1 MLLLCCA
8 LPEDAARP
16 LTLPQFE
23 ELGVRLLGSS
33 AADPLGEVTAR
44 ELRRLGYDEAQC
56 ARILTLLARREKL
69 RQYLTAAERAGI
81 RPVTRLSEGYP
92 ARLWQTLGTRCPA
105 VLFAKG
111 DPALASARCITVV
124 GSREL
129 TAEGRAFAV
138 SAGRLIAEAGLTLC
152 SGGAIGADLAAQ
164 EACLAHGG
172 SAVIFPAGPL
182 TDCQAQART
191 LYLAE
196 QAFDAPFSP
205 ARALTRNR
213 YLHAMGEKTLVAQC
227 TRCTGGTWEGAIE
240 NLRRGY
246 SPVFVHA
253 DGAEGTQA
261 LLARGASPVTRL
273 HDLDELQP
281 AQLRF

>member
-23 ELGVRLLGSS
+23 ELGRRVRLLGSS

-44 ELRRLGYDEAQC
+44 DLRRLGYDEAQC

-111 DPALASARCITVV
+111 DPALA
-124 GSREL
+124 
-129 TAEGRAFAV
+129 
-138 SAGRLIAEAGLTLC
+138 
-152 SGGAIGADLAAQ
+152 
-164 EACLAHGG
+164 
-172 SAVIFPAGPL
+172 
-182 TDCQAQART
+182 
-191 LYLAE
+191 
-196 QAFDAPFSP
+196 
-205 ARALTRNR
+205 
-213 YLHAMGEKTLVAQC
+213 
-227 TRCTGGTWEGAIE
+227 
-240 NLRRGY
+240 
-246 SPVFVHA
+246 
-253 DGAEGTQA
+253 
-261 LLARGASPVTRL
+261 
-273 HDLDELQP
+273 
-281 AQLRF
+281 